1 MKCSVG
7 VVTPLMWVNI
17 VCINVVKMFP
27 YSAALYGA
35 RVLVENS
42 KYSSMWGL
50 PILLFPMYIF
60 SIFFMQASVEK
71 QILGVGVAILLC
83 GAPVAG
89 AWSTTAVTARG
100 GFS

>member
-1 MKCSVG
+1 MQCG
-7 VVTPLMWVNI
+7 RGLMWVNI

-27 YSAALYGA
+27 YSALCGA

-50 PILLFPMYIF
+50 PILLFSMYIF